1 MILSKLIKRER
12 GFTLV
17 EILVAILLL
26 GIIGVAFFGGL
37 STASRVIILG
47 DERATSE
54 SLARTEME
62 YVRNQDYYIAPWFY
76 EIPPSTNPVPWDP
89 THTVPTG
96 YDGYNVTVTAESL
109 NDPDNG
115 IQKIT
120 IIVEHPDKEVITLV
134 SYKSAR

>member
-1 MILSKLIKRER
+1 MILSKLLKKER
-12 GFTLV
+12 GFTLI

-62 YVRNQDYYIAPWFY
+62 YVRNQDYYLAPWSY
-76 EIPPSTNPVPWDP
+76 EIPDTDPPDWDL
-89 THTVPTG
+89 THTLPAG
-96 YDGYNVTVTAESL
+96 YSGYYVTVTAETLSG
-109 NDPDNG
+109 PDNG

-120 IIVEHPDKEVITLV
+120 IIVEHPDKEVIKLV

>member
-1 MILSKLIKRER
+1 MILRKLIKKEQ
-12 GFTLV
+12 GFTLI
-17 EILVAILLL
+17 EILVAVLLL

-37 STASRVIILG
+37 STSSRVIILG

-62 YVRNQDYYIAPWFY
+62 YVRNQDYYLAPWLY
-76 EIPPSTNPVPWDP
+76 EIPPSTDPVPWDP
-89 THTVPTG
+89 THTLPTG
-96 YDGYNVTVTAESL
+96 YDGYNVTVSAEPI
-109 NDPDNG
+109 NATDNG
-115 IQKIT
+115 IQKVT